1 MKHLFKLF
9 AFLLTFSICYS
20 QTPQYYN
27 YNTTGNTNSFPFNI
41 PGGKEIQVLFLPGD
55 FAQPTPAPAGNITG
69 VSFRLAANLGP
80 YTYTNFYIRMGQAS
94 GLTTFGTGVW
104 YTGPMDTV
112 YSRASVSLGGLANEW
127 MTINLDRPFN
137 YDPTQSLIVE
147 VNQCGAAGATGFST
161 GTTTNTGNRRN
172 TSLTTSS
179 CPFVWGQQSGTVPHM
194 GINVSTGPAICN
206 KYANSFCPLATYP
219 VLPAITY
226 FNCAAWVGDTMYVQA
241 PTTAGAGATTMYR
254 YTFGGSW
261 TTGVPCP
268 VGVTAASMTAAGGK
282 LYLIGGGTTTATTGS
297 NNVQRYDPA
306 TGTWTAMAPLPAA
319 LSAHGSVNWGDSV
332 IFVVGGPYTGAA
344 TNLDV
349 HYYRIATN
357 TWGTI
362 SGSLPSGQG
371 RRTFALSIAAGN
383 KIVMTCGFNTVY
395 LKSTYVGT
403 IGSNAAQ
410 ITWTAGADFPVAL
423 SRPAG
428 VGYDTYSF
436 LIGGDTNT
444 TAVKND
450 KVYRYNVNGNV
461 WKPVITSNPNPVSNI
476 MNGVTI
482 KCINDTVRIFQPGGY
497 NAASLGTNNLV
508 ITGCGTVTGI
518 GNVNAIPKEYSLL
531 QNYPNPFNPST
542 NIEFN
547 LPKND
552 YVEIKLYDML
562 GKEVTTL
569 VNGEFSAGNHKVSL
583 NLSYLSSGT
592 YFYRMSSGSFI
603 DTKKL
608 TLMK

>member
-9 AFLLTFSICYS
+9 VLLLTFSLLSVCYS

-147 VNQCGAAGATGFST
+147 VNQCSAAGATGFST
-161 GTTTNTGNRRN
+161 GTTTNTGFRRN
-172 TSLTTSS
+172 TSLTTGA

-194 GINVSTGPAICN
+194 GINVAPASNVKNFALNLPSPGVNTNYVAIPNASGMTGFTNITIEGWVKIGATGTANTILN
-206 KYANSFCPLATYP
+206 KGAASFDYQLGLNAATANPF
-219 VLPAITY
+219 
-226 FNCAAWVGDTMYVQA
+226 FR
-241 PTTAGAGATTMYR
+241 AGATIVTATPITVVPGVWTHLAVTYDGTTIKFYKDGVMGFSQASAL
-254 YTFGGSW
+254 TFGSSTNEMRIGRGNNDPGSGNIDELRLW
-261 TTGVPCP
+261 SVARTQGQIDSNKCRKFPATFTSSAGLKALWHLDSTFVDSVGGFNGAAMGSISFDTLAFPIAGVCGV
-268 VGVTAASMTAAGGK
+268 VGVSDPV
-282 LYLIGGGTTTATTGS
+282 TTS
-297 NNVQRYDPA
+297 
-306 TGTWTAMAPLPAA
+306 
-319 LSAHGSVNWGDSV
+319 
-332 IFVVGGPYTGAA
+332 
-344 TNLDV
+344 
-349 HYYRIATN
+349 
-357 TWGTI
+357 
-362 SGSLPSGQG
+362 
-371 RRTFALSIAAGN
+371 
-383 KIVMTCGFNTVY
+383 
-395 LKSTYVGT
+395 
-403 IGSNAAQ
+403 
-410 ITWTAGADFPVAL
+410 
-423 SRPAG
+423 
-428 VGYDTYSF
+428 
-436 LIGGDTNT
+436 
-444 TAVKND
+444 
-450 KVYRYNVNGNV
+450 
-461 WKPVITSNPNPVSNI
+461 
-476 MNGVTI
+476 
-482 KCINDTVRIFQPGGY
+482 
-497 NAASLGTNNLV
+497 
-508 ITGCGTVTGI
+508 
-518 GNVNAIPKEYSLL
+518 IPKDYSLL

-552 YVEIKLYDML
+552 YVEIRLYDML
-562 GKEVTTL
+562 GKEVAVL
-569 VNGEFSAGNHKVSL
+569 IDGEFSAGNHKVSL